1 MAKKEILIFTR
12 NAPRIPK
19 DVIKLPNYTI
29 IKYLED
35 AIENCD
41 YKYPRITAFVTAD
54 QRIIDIEELFWTG
67 AFASLDECE
76 KFFTRILDSY
86 WQLASK
92 NKFLCILAI
101 LEL

>member
-1 MAKKEILIFTR
+1 MAKKEVLIFAR
-12 NAPRIPK
+12 NTPHKSK
-19 DVIKLPNYTI
+19 DAIKLPNYTI

-35 AIENCD
+35 AIENHD
-41 YKYPRITAFVTAD
+41 YKYPRITVFITAD

-67 AFASLDECE
+67 EFASLDECE

-86 WQLASK
+86 WQFASK
-92 NKFLCILAI
+92 NKFRCILAI